1 MRALQRDAEPEPSG
15 ALAGM
20 LADLAPGDLSR
31 RDLVEAL
38 AELDAMA
45 REMETAAS
53 VMAET
58 GEHLMARGASA
69 PLDHGQDLSLGVH
82 LLEAASFQDICGQ
95 RVAKLKSLIQAMRT
109 RLEPLSTFAPVE
121 SRFHQPGEE
130 RRKVLILNGPA
141 TDVPGLA
148 QTAIDDLFD

>member
-58 GEHLMARGASA
+58 GERLMARGASA
-69 PLDHGQDLSLGVH
+69 PRSP
-82 LLEAASFQDICGQ
+82 C
-95 RVAKLKSLIQAMRT
+95 
-109 RLEPLSTFAPVE
+109 
-121 SRFHQPGEE
+121 
-130 RRKVLILNGPA
+130 
-141 TDVPGLA
+141 
-148 QTAIDDLFD
+148 